1 MGTNKTLE
9 PQGLSPTVPNFPTIP
24 SPRER
29 EKKYI
34 QSLPLAGLNLS
45 HRFHNAEIGK
55 GLRCLGEKT
64 HRLTGAGDKKLKA
77 PSKNF
82 YVPIYVP
89 KLKARFYLIVF
100 KRFTNPL
107 TEFHPDVRMD
117 VRVSFFRTFRSPRN
131 RNFLHS
137 FQLSN
142 FGSQRS
148 FFRTLQPS
156 GLEIRLD

>member
-1 MGTNKTLE
+1 MSLKA
-9 PQGLSPTVPNFPTIP
+9 SRRRFPISHSSRP
-24 SPRER
+24 ERER
-29 EKKYI
+29 KEYI
-34 QSLPLAGLNLS
+34 QSRSLTGLSLN
-45 HRFHNAEIGK
+45 HRFHNAEIWK
-55 GLRCLGEKT
+55 GLRCLEEKT

-107 TEFHPDVRMD
+107 TTTEFHPDVRMD

-131 RNFLHS
+131 RNFPHS